1 MEDSDRQSMRY
12 RKLGRTDLELS
23 VLGFGASPLGD
34 VFSVTDPVESNLAVH
49 YAIERGINF
58 FDVSPYYGVTLAE
71 QRLGVALAGVRHK
84 VILAT
89 KCGRYGADDFD
100 FSARKVVAGVC
111 DSLVRLK
118 TDYIDLLQVHDVEF
132 GDVDQIVNETLP
144 ALRALQQQGKARYIG
159 ITGYSLRTLVSIAKS
174 APVDS
179 ILSYC
184 RYNLMVCD
192 MDTILTPLVNELSIG
207 LINASPLH
215 MGILSPCGVP
225 AWHPAPDAVRA
236 AGRRAN
242 EICKAHGLPLTEVA
256 LRFCLAHPTVAATL
270 VGMSTVNQVEEN
282 LRALEPGDDAGVIE
296 EILAALGPNFNYV
309 WPSGRHQQAGLKT
322 ADGS

>member
-1 MEDSDRQSMRY
+1 MRY
-12 RKLGRTDLELS
+12 RKLGRTDLEVS

-34 VFSVTDPVESNLAVH
+34 VFSVTNPVESNLAVH

-159 ITGYSLRTLVSIAKS
+159 ITGYSLQTLVSIAKS

-179 ILSYC
+179 ILHWGVYS
-184 RYNLMVCD
+184 
-192 MDTILTPLVNELSIG
+192 
-207 LINASPLH
+207 
-215 MGILSPCGVP
+215 VP
-225 AWHPAPDAVRA
+225 AFGSEWYPREMYLEGSKINQHHVATY
-236 AGRRAN
+236 G
-242 EICKAHGLPLTEVA
+242 PLTKIGYKDFIPMFKAEKFDPQAWAA
-256 LRFCLAHPTVAATL
+256 LFKESGAATL
-270 VGMSTVNQVEEN
+270 FRCSSTMMGSQCMTATSQTGQRRRWGRTGILWGNLQRQCARKECIWVHPHTALSMTGFSTVGASR
-282 LRALEPGDDAGVIE
+282 LPM
-296 EILAALGPNFNYV
+296 
-309 WPSGRHQQAGLKT
+309 
-322 ADGS
+322 